1 MIFEGDVVN
10 HEEIVGNE
18 IHNVIMSLVT
28 DEELGGKYRAYNWVR
43 NEMIVN
49 THGMTDDE

>member
-1 MIFEGDVVN
+1 M
-10 HEEIVGNE
+10 GNE
-18 IHNVIMSLVT
+18 IHNVTMSLVT
-28 DEELGGKYRAYNWVR
+28 SEELGGKYHAYNWVR